1 MTAWK
6 IKYIILIIA
15 FGLAIAIIDKLL

>member
-15 FGLAIAIIDKLL
+15 FGLAIPIIDKLL